1 MVAGGASVP
10 EIVPTLKPVG
20 RPTKRAFDPATF
32 GDISEEVNCGQGE
45 MMLALA
51 KAVRERRPEAEI
63 ENISADITRK
73 GEEWLQKSRE
83 EFRKLP
89 ENKGKSDAELE
100 EKFEGR
106 RELLEAVAQSRTG
119 GPSRNFII
127 AGTIVDDRGQP
138 LADVDVEITKY
149 NLEFFNANANGVE
162 ALFEGNVR
170 LGHEFAMRVE

>member
-106 RELLEAVAQSRTG
+106 RELLEAVAQSRELEAHRETLSLQARLSTTAASRLPMLTSKL
-119 GPSRNFII
+119 PS
-127 AGTIVDDRGQP
+127 
-138 LADVDVEITKY
+138 ITWSFQR
-149 NLEFFNANANGVE
+149 EC
-162 ALFEGNVR
+162 
-170 LGHEFAMRVE
+170 